1 MRKFVTF
8 RPDSNGLGTRVFST
22 QFELLN
28 LLVTEPVQAMLA
40 AIEAWQDDVTSGV
53 TAQPNC

>member
-40 AIEAWQDDVTSGV
+40 AFEAWQDNVSSGV
-53 TAQPNC
+53 TAQPN